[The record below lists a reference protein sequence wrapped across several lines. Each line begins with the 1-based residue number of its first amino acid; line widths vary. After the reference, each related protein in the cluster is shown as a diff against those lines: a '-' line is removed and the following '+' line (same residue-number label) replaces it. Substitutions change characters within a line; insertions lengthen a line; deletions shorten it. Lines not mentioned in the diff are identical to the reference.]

1 MVLAQAAEPSMF
13 GWYLG
18 FAIGGAV
25 VVVVVLVVGTI
36 IFYAERI
43 GRQAEMAAEAISEA
57 YRNTLPLWE
66 VADTNRSAHGIL
78 EDARTAR
85 DVLEA

>member
-25 VVVVVLVVGTI
+25 VLVVVLVVGTI
-36 IFYAERI
+36 IFYAQRI
-43 GRQAEMAAEAISEA
+43 GRQAETATAAISDA

-66 VADTNRSAHGIL
+66 VADTNRSARGIL

-85 DVLEA
+85 NVLEG